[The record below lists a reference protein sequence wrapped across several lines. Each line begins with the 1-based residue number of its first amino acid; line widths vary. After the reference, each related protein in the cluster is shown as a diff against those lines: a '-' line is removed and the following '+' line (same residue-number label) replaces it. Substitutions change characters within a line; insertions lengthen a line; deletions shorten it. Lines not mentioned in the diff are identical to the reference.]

1 MKRTLVWTMPVLA
14 LCLMVSSKTGVA
26 DSSDVKVPGAVDRGQ
41 IRQALQ
47 R

>member
-1 MKRTLVWTMPVLA
+1 MKRTLVWTTPALA
-14 LCLMVSSKTGVA
+14 LCLMVSSRTGVA
-26 DSSDVKVPGAVDRGQ
+26 QSGDVKVPGAGDRGQ